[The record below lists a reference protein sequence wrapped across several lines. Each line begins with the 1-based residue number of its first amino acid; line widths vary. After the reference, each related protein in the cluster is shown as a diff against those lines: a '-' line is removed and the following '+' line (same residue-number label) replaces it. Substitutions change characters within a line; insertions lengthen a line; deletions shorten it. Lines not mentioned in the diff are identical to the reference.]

1 MGQIIGWKEW
11 VELPQLKIPHIKAK
25 IDTGA
30 KTSCLHAENIDSF
43 MQDGKEY
50 VRFSTSFGIDNA
62 KSITC
67 ECPVID
73 KRTVVS
79 SSGQGE
85 LRYAILTKIK
95 LGEWSGDVEM
105 TLTSRKKMQYNMLV
119 GRTSIRAG
127 NFLVDPSKKYIL
139 GK

>member
-85 LRYAILTKIK
+85 LRYAILTKIR

-119 GRTSIRAG
+119 GRTTIRVG

>member
-85 LRYAILTKIK
+85 LRYAILTKIR

-119 GRTSIRAG
+119 GRTSIRVG